1 MVFVTIITYISL
13 THQNKIVCCLPI
25 FHFEYNTQ
33 TVRLNHTM
41 AFKALG
47 NTLLGNITAEKELL
61 QNKCEA
67 LLTSCPGVGLAGSTR
82 L

>member
-1 MVFVTIITYISL
+1 
-13 THQNKIVCCLPI
+13 
-25 FHFEYNTQ
+25 
-33 TVRLNHTM
+33 M

-47 NTLLGNITAEKELL
+47 NTLLGNTTAEKELL